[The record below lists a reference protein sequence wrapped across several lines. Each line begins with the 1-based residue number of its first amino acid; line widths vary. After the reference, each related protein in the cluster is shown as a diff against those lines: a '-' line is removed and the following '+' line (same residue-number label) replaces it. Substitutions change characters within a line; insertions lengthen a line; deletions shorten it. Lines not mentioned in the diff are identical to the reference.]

1 MNILRS
7 ILFLLIFF
15 TFSVNLYANSV
26 EIVVKVQNE
35 IITNIDIQSEKKYLL
50 FLNPNLQ
57 DLDKIKVNE
66 IAKNSLITE
75 IIKKKELEKAYNFD
89 ETNNVINAIENNY
102 LKMKNIKNKNQ
113 FIQILNDKNIDY
125 EMFRNKLKIEALWNQ
140 LVYRKYGNNIVID
153 EENLKK
159 RILNEFKNKKKKYE
173 YNLSEIYFNQSV
185 NENLEDTLAKL
196 NNSINEIG
204 FENTANIYS
213 ISSTSK
219 NGGLI
224 GWINELQISEI
235 IKKNINKLGDN
246 EVSKPIKLK
255 NGYLLIKV
263 NSKREFKE
271 EIDVDSQ
278 VKELANKEMNRQLNS
293 FSMIFFKR
301 LKKNIQINEL

>member
-15 TFSVNLYANSV
+15 TFSLNLYANSV

-75 IIKKKELEKAYNFD
+75 IIKKKELEKAYNFN
-89 ETNNVINAIENNY
+89 ETDNVINAIENNY

-113 FIQILNDKNIDY
+113 LIKILNDKNIDY

-271 EIDVDSQ
+271 EIDVDAQ

>member
-75 IIKKKELEKAYNFD
+75 IIKKKELEKAYNFN

-271 EIDVDSQ
+271 EIDVDAQ